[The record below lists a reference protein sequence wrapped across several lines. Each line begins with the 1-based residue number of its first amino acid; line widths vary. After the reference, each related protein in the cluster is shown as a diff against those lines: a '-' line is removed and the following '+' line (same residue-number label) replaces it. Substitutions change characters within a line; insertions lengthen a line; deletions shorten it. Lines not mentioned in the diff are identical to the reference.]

1 MGILEIIT
9 LKGLLAGWA
18 CILILIIPF
27 AIYKKER
34 RLEQERIQKLEE
46 QFLKRLHHKHKLKKP
61 GEINEL

>member
-1 MGILEIIT
+1 MVIFIFSS
-9 LKGLLAGWA
+9 
-18 CILILIIPF
+18 ILIISIIALF
-27 AIYKKER
+27 IIEEKER